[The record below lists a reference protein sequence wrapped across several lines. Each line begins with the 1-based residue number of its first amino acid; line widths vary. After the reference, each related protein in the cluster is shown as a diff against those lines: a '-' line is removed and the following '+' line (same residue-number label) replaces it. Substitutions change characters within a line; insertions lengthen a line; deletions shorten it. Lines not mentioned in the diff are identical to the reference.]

1 MKIARATGSTTCVS
15 AATWRSGWANEGS
28 QLHLSSNT
36 DESEPELGWS
46 NTGPQLRLSD
56 GYALGN
62 VRESDGDCDA
72 EDDDTGGDV
81 LDQGEFDLRPW

>member
-15 AATWRSGWANEGS
+15 AATRRSGWANEGS

-62 VRESDGDCDA
+62 VRESDGDCDV
-72 EDDDTGGDV
+72 EDDIPAVTCSTKASST
-81 LDQGEFDLRPW
+81 LRPW